1 MSDPVSEPPPASA
14 PRAPPAAPIL
24 SGRRGAAV
32 IGFATGLIIFGLL
45 VITGPFWAPAMVPL
59 FIGGAPAAAEQALA
73 ERITQLEAA
82 RREDQQKIAAAQK
95 TAAEAAAPLQQLDR
109 RIAAL
114 ESRPAAAAGDVA
126 ELRQELKSL
135 ESRPAAS
142 AGDMGEVR
150 QQL

>member
-45 VITGPFWAPAMVPL
+45 VITGPFWAPAVGPL
-59 FIGGAPAAAEQALA
+59 FTGGAQPAEQALA

-82 RREDQQKIAAAQK
+82 RREDQQKIATAQK
-95 TAAEAAAPLQQLDR
+95 TASDA
-109 RIAAL
+109 
-114 ESRPAAAAGDVA
+114 
-126 ELRQELKSL
+126 
-135 ESRPAAS
+135 
-142 AGDMGEVR
+142 
-150 QQL
+150 